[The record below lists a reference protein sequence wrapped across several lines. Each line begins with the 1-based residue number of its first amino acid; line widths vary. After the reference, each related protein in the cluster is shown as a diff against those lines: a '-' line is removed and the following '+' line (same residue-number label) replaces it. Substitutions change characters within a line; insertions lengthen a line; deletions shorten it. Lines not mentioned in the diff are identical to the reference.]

1 MLSIET
7 HHTSDEIDQLQIK
20 GYKCFNLCWK
30 KRRVGRNSGG
40 IAVYIEN
47 SILPG
52 VSKIP
57 SVGSENLLIQLKS
70 EYFGFERDVTVCFS
84 YCVPEYSSYQLR
96 EQLDVF
102 GDLEQKLSSV
112 GLHTDKLCLGDF
124 NARTGT
130 MPDYLES
137 EENTDIPVP
146 LGLYET
152 DTVGTTSRLNLDTGH
167 NKYGDNLLS
176 LCKSVPLRICNGRK
190 LGDILGGYTCYTY
203 NGQSS
208 VDYCM
213 ASPKLF
219 DKIKTFS
226 VGLIQPTMSDHC
238 PITATIE
245 VQTSCQT
252 QSNEYLFIDRPKKIP
267 WDKDIAFRFENLLQ
281 TNEFKDKIETL
292 MNESC
297 SNQCEIDRTT
307 ASLSTILTDCAVQAD
322 ITKKSKCQM

>member
-1 MLSIET
+1 MQKEFSSTDLCILEWNIHGIFTNIGGFRYSKLNSPYFWQAIKGAKIFGLIET

-20 GYKCFNLCWK
+20 GYKCFNLCRK

-146 LGLYET
+146 IGLYET

-167 NKYGDNLLS
+167 NKYGDNL
-176 LCKSVPLRICNGRK
+176 
-190 LGDILGGYTCYTY
+190 
-203 NGQSS
+203 
-208 VDYCM
+208 
-213 ASPKLF
+213 
-219 DKIKTFS
+219 
-226 VGLIQPTMSDHC
+226 
-238 PITATIE
+238 
-245 VQTSCQT
+245 
-252 QSNEYLFIDRPKKIP
+252 
-267 WDKDIAFRFENLLQ
+267 
-281 TNEFKDKIETL
+281 
-292 MNESC
+292 
-297 SNQCEIDRTT
+297 
-307 ASLSTILTDCAVQAD
+307 
-322 ITKKSKCQM
+322 